1 VAIQR
6 EAHSM
11 PDAAVCRVAGAKKSI
26 ERCDKSAC
34 ALFERISAHAGF
46 GRLFEWA
53 AGVDVET
60 AAVIRA
66 LHGFAFN
73 TAEVQRHIVVRAEVV
88 HQSQLAG
95 FGANQEQIAALNDD
109 PLEVAWREFVG
120 IANVDLSHAYI
131 PT

>member
-1 VAIQR
+1 
-6 EAHSM
+6 M
-11 PDAAVCRVAGAKKSI
+11 
-26 ERCDKSAC
+26 
-34 ALFERISAHAGF
+34 LFEWIGAHALF

-73 TAEVQRHIVVRAEVV
+73 TAEMQRHIVVRAEVV

-95 FGANQEQIAALNDD
+95 FGANQEQIVTFNDD

-120 IANVDLSHAYI
+120 GTDVDFSHAYI
-131 PT
+131 PTRLISCSA